1 MNHSFLS
8 AGWKS
13 ALLISIALAACCHRE
28 QPQSSLPR
36 ITEPRL
42 TGFDDWRRCTR
53 SLPLGHIVEVA
64 DCRPSNLP
72 PEAVSIV
79 VSECDD
85 SMKTATETV
94 RLLAFAEQCTD
105 AAVEKLE
112 TLARPEA
119 ADARVLSNLA
129 AAYFIRAQRKDRP
142 SDFVRSLATAD
153 RSVARDPTLAEARFN
168 QALAQ
173 ETLGFSLEAT
183 ASWNA
188 LRKGPPSQWTTEAQQ
203 HFEQLV
209 SASNRAEAFQWG
221 NNKSRLPVVSA
232 LGDLRAVRQLVA
244 PYPSSA
250 QRYVEE
256 VVLPA
261 WAAASADHRSDEAAV
276 QLRLAEMIAT
286 GLAAV
291 TNDRFLLDTVER
303 IRTSADPHANQQL
316 KQGHRALGAARE
328 AQRVDRKPTYA
339 LYDQAAIPLA
349 GAASPMQFQAM
360 IGKATALTFVSKYD
374 AAAELLRIVERAARE
389 HQYPTLLARALAC
402 RGYLFMAQR
411 RDIDAITEY
420 SEAQSVYEHTHDME
434 GVAAVRNNAIGLY
447 RRIRHEQLTWGAAFQ
462 TLRHVN
468 DLAEAQ
474 SRHVYLGENALSAIE
489 LGYPTVGL
497 HYQDMAVRILKDELS
512 RISDDENPGQLRT
525 NLGIAL
531 RARAGIHLQLRNEA
545 AAEADLA
552 ESTRLLSDDESP
564 TGIATIPLAFRARMA
579 EIDAQR
585 LSNTDR
591 QQAIAKL
598 SEAIRLSS
606 VTVFQTLIAS
616 LRLQRAELYRLEGN
630 RAAAADDLKTAIQ
643 ILRDEEKAALKANGA
658 PKSAVEELWSAYF
671 SRAQDAY
678 RRLIRLYVEDGA
690 DAKAFEYAE
699 KARAYEPLH
708 LVLQR
713 PDLPRAF
720 RERIHDDEPFRLADV
735 QQTLPNGVVLLH
747 YSVLDEQ
754 TYVWIIGRG
763 FSERRTLDVGDKTIR
778 EWTRKVQRLAELRNG
793 QRLNTVIALPYDALF
808 AEPLAIAGKLQP
820 GAKLVIVPDGPMHG
834 LPFSA
839 LGHGGRP
846 LIEDH
851 AVSVAASATL
861 YAFSVAQDEQQTAEK
876 QQKVLLF
883 ADPEFNEELRF
894 SHDLHNLPNAR
905 SEVARIR
912 TVYEGAASAPPPR
925 MGADATLPAFLT
937 LAADSTIIHLAVHG
951 VANPEVPPRSFL
963 LLAPIG
969 DDQGVV
975 DAERLLK
982 QLQLRKAHLAVLS
995 ACSSAGGTPV
1005 GPEGLAPLVRPFVAA
1020 GVPGVVGT
1028 LWNVSDSFVT
1038 EDLLVRFHQFYRDGL
1053 DADEALRQAQLRVMR
1068 DRKDQSI
1075 AWAWS
1080 AFQLYGRASSPF
1092 PASAVQSR
1100 RSP

>member
-13 ALLISIALAACCHRE
+13 ALVISIALAAGCDRE
-28 QPQSSLPR
+28 RTLSSLPR
-36 ITEPRL
+36 MTEPRL
-42 TGFDDWRRCTR
+42 TGFDEWRRCSR
-53 SLPLGHIVEVA
+53 SLPPGRIVDTA
-64 DCRPSNLP
+64 DCRLSNLP
-72 PEAVSIV
+72 PEPVSIAI
-79 VSECDD
+79 SECDD
-85 SMKTATETV
+85 AMKTATETV

-112 TLARPEA
+112 TLARSEA
-119 ADARVLSNLA
+119 TDARLLSDLA

-153 RSVARDPTLAEARFN
+153 RSVALDPTLAEARFN

-173 ETLGFSLEAT
+173 EALGFSLEAT
-183 ASWNA
+183 ASWDA
-188 LRKGPPSQWTTEAQQ
+188 LRKGPQSSWATEAQQ
-203 HFEQLV
+203 HFQQLV

-221 NNKSRLPVVSA
+221 NNKNRLPVVAA
-232 LGDLRAVRQLVA
+232 LGDRNAVRQLVA
-244 PYPSSA
+244 PYPTSA

-276 QLRLAEMIAT
+276 QLSLAEMIAT
-286 GLAAV
+286 GLASV
-291 TNDRFLLDTVER
+291 TKDRFLLDTVER
-303 IRTSADPHANQQL
+303 IRTSTDPRATRQL
-316 KQGHRALGAARE
+316 EHGHRAFGTARE

-339 LYDQAAIPLA
+339 LYDQAALPLA

-374 AAAELLRIVERAARE
+374 EAAALLRIVERAARE
-389 HQYPTLLARALAC
+389 RQYPTLLARARAS
-402 RGYLFMAQR
+402 RGYLLMAQR

-420 SEAQSVYEHTHDME
+420 SEAQSEYEKAHDME

-447 RRIRHEQLTWGAAFQ
+447 RRIGHEQLTWGAAYQ
-462 TLRHVN
+462 TLKRVN
-468 DLAEAQ
+468 DLVEAQ
-474 SRHVYLGENALSAIE
+474 SRHVYLGENALSAIK
-489 LGYPTVGL
+489 LGYPSVGL
-497 HYQDMAVRILKDELS
+497 HYQNMAVRILEYELLH
-512 RISDDENPGQLRT
+512 ISDNENPGQLRT

-531 RARAGIHLQLRNEA
+531 RARAGIHLELQDRA
-545 AAEADLA
+545 AAEADLT
-552 ESTRLLSDDESP
+552 ESTRLLSEQESRP
-564 TGIATIPLAFRARMA
+564 GIATLPLAFRARIA

-591 QQAIAKL
+591 PQAILKL

-630 RAAAADDLKTAIQ
+630 RAAAAEDLKIAIQ
-643 ILRDEEKAALKANGA
+643 VLRDEEKAALKANRA

-671 SRAQDAY
+671 SRSQEAY
-678 RRLIRLYVEDGA
+678 RRIIRLYVEDGA
-690 DAKAFEYAE
+690 AAEAFEYAE
-699 KARAYEPLH
+699 KARAYEPLQ

-713 PDLPRAF
+713 PDLPRSF
-720 RERIHDDEPFRLADV
+720 RERIHDDEPYRLEDV
-735 QQTLPNGVVLLH
+735 KQTLPAGVVLLH
-747 YSVLDEQ
+747 YSVLEDQ

-763 FSERRTLDVGDKTIR
+763 FSERRTLDVGEKPIR
-778 EWTRKVQRLAELRNG
+778 EWTRKLQRLAELRNG
-793 QRLNTVIALPYDALF
+793 DRFNTVIQLPYDRLF
-808 AEPLAIAGKLQP
+808 AEPLAIAEKLSP

-834 LPFSA
+834 LPFGA
-839 LGHGGRP
+839 LAHGDRP

-851 AVSVAASATL
+851 SVSVAASATL
-861 YAFSVAQDEQQTAEK
+861 YAFSVAQDEQQAAEK
-876 QQKVLLF
+876 HQEVLLF
-883 ADPEFNEELRF
+883 ADPAFNEELRV
-894 SHDLHNLPNAR
+894 SHDLHSLPNAR
-905 SEVARIR
+905 IEVERIR
-912 TVYEGAASAPPPR
+912 TVYQSAASIPPPR
-925 MGADATLPAFLT
+925 MGADATAPMFLR

-963 LLAPIG
+963 LLAPTG

-982 QLQLRKAHLAVLS
+982 QLQLTKAHLAVLS

-1038 EDLLVRFHQFYRDGL
+1038 ENLLVRFHQFYRDGL

-1068 DRKDQSI
+1068 DRKGQNI

-1092 PASAVQSR
+1092 PASAESR